1 MTMDYKASVNA
12 PDPIMPSEIPDV
24 HIDYKGLIDY
34 ANEKGV
40 AVSELSK
47 EEKNQFVHDFDE
59 IKEQNI
65 KQQKIGQQKNRRKA
79 GRNRKR
85 ICRQMSKNG

>member
-47 EEKNQFVHDFDE
+47 EDEKPV
-59 IKEQNI
+59 
-65 KQQKIGQQKNRRKA
+65 
-79 GRNRKR
+79 
-85 ICRQMSKNG
+85 CS